1 MVLEPWA
8 APPARHIGVAA
19 RGRDRAGG
27 RAAAEPSATRAA
39 APAPVF
45 VYKPGSACK
54 RNKAL
59 LPGAWRPL
67 PAREEGL
74 SGARGWRQRQGPV
87 RGGRS
92 QPVRSPFH
100 MSTPAGAPTHP
111 QRLEVQA
118 PPPLTS
124 RIGSGTLSKPWEQ
137 QYPRKSASRIKGGD
151 AHSGILSSYCSVT
164 E

>member
-8 APPARHIGVAA
+8 AAPAGALAGQREGGTV
-19 RGRDRAGG
+19 RAGG
-27 RAAAEPSATRAA
+27 QL
-39 APAPVF
+39 
-45 VYKPGSACK
+45 
-54 RNKAL
+54 RNHLLCGRRRPPQCLFTTQAL
-59 LPGAWRPL
+59 R
-67 PAREEGL
+67 ARETRL
-74 SGARGWRQRQGPV
+74 FFQSRGGRCQPVRRGCRGPGVGDKRQGPV

-100 MSTPAGAPTHP
+100 MSTPAGAPTHQ

-137 QYPRKSASRIKGGD
+137 QYSRKSASRIKGGD
-151 AHSGILSSYCSVT
+151 AHSGILLSYCSVT